1 MNKVSKEK
9 KIEIFNN
16 LILLCI
22 LLIFLLIMFYCG
34 YKILNTPNLVSD
46 LFYKIGF
53 FSCFICFLFFLIVI
67 IKFNTD
73 LKIIV
78 SIVSISIVF
87 SLYSFELYLQFL
99 YKDYKT
105 IYIEKNN
112 IQYDERSN
120 LEVINDLSKKGILAY
135 PNIKPLMFRETNGL
149 LDKSGFR
156 IYPISGISNIT
167 VVNCNEGGFW
177 SILKSD
183 EKGFL
188 NPHGLISKKNQ
199 EILLVGDSL
208 AEGSCVNQENTIAG
222 KLREKGITAIT
233 LGKSGNGPLVELASL
248 IEYGKFLKPKS
259 VFWLFY
265 QNDIENL
272 MMEKNSKILKNYLNH
287 GFSQN
292 LINRQEE
299 INEILIEY
307 YNKKLL
313 RLKEKNTDLEFNIVN
328 ELINEKQI
336 RLNSKLFKILK
347 LYNFRIMFN
356 LIPQQQNTEPPPI
369 LSDIIKK
376 SKRIVN
382 SWGGEFYFVYL
393 PVERYFL
400 NKKYKNYNKI
410 KYMVE
415 KLDIEF
421 IDIHEEA
428 FKDVQNKLSIFPLE
442 MHNHYN
448 EYGYSLIAEVLAKKY
463 NKVK

>member
-1 MNKVSKEK
+1 MNKVAKEK
-9 KIEIFNN
+9 KTEIINN
-16 LILLCI
+16 LILICI
-22 LLIFLLIMFYCG
+22 LVIFLLIMFYCG
-34 YKILNTPNLVSD
+34 YKIINTPYLVSD

-53 FSCFICFLFFLIVI
+53 FSCFIFSLFFLIVI
-67 IKFNTD
+67 KIFNTN

-78 SIVSISIVF
+78 SIVSLSILF
-87 SLYSFELYLQFL
+87 SLYSFELYLQFF

-105 IYIEKNN
+105 TYIEKNN
-112 IQYDERSN
+112 IQFDERSN

-135 PNIKPLMFRETNGL
+135 PNIKPWMFRKTNGL
-149 LDKSGFR
+149 LDKSGSR
-156 IYPISGISNIT
+156 IYPISGISNVT
-167 VVNCNEGGFW
+167 VVNCNESGFW

-188 NPHGLISKKNQ
+188 NPPGLISKKNL
-199 EILLVGDSL
+199 EILLVGDSF
-208 AEGSCVNQENTIAG
+208 AEGSCVNYENTISA
-222 KLREKGITAIT
+222 KLREKGITTIT
-233 LGKSGNGPLVELASL
+233 LGKSGNGPLLELASL
-248 IEYGKFLKPKS
+248 VEYGKFLKPKS

-272 MMEKNSKILKNYLNH
+272 MIEKNSKILKDYLND
-287 GFSQN
+287 GYSQN
-292 LINRQEE
+292 LINRQTE
-299 INEILIEY
+299 IDKILIEY
-307 YNKKLL
+307 YNKKLIQ
-313 RLKEKNTDLEFNIVN
+313 N
-328 ELINEKQI
+328 NEKQI
-336 RLNSKLFKILK
+336 QLNSKLFKILK

-356 LIPQQQNTEPPPI
+356 LIPRQQNTEPPPI
-369 LSDIIKK
+369 FSDIIKN
-376 SKRIVN
+376 SKRLVN

-400 NKKYKNYNKI
+400 NRKYKNYNKI
-410 KYMVE
+410 KYIVE

-428 FKDVQNKLSIFPLE
+428 FKDVQKKLSIFPLE